1 VSGEQ
6 GASQIPLR
14 DSDQSHYGHTGEKL
28 DRFDYNAS
36 WRLESGGGDTDQP
49 GHDMIRVSAETAEH
63 EKLKDESRASDCQ

>member
-1 VSGEQ
+1 MAIRVKCPAGS
-6 GASQIPLR
+6 I
-14 DSDQSHYGHTGEKL
+14 
-28 DRFDYNAS
+28 NAS